1 MRTTFLQLLFLPFSL
16 GLSVDGFTRRT
27 YSGIGEYNNP
37 ELTTFLWL
45 DLAVGRE
52 TNVSSPD
59 SLGIMAPNV
68 KGGKATG
75 AFEADI
81 LPLGASWEDAV
92 KNEWGENS
100 FYKNRYILQTAN
112 NDTIKFEVDV
122 ILNYRNNAHHGF
134 GFGKFATDIPELAEI
149 NYNSYLIEVTR
160 DFETGK
166 AAGQVFALKSG
177 GRRDGQPIK
186 ALLPPG
192 GS

>member
-1 MRTTFLQLLFLPFSL
+1 MLLQLLLTLVPACL
-16 GLSVDGFTRRT
+16 GLSVDDLSGRT
-27 YSGIGEYNNP
+27 YNDIGEYNNP
-37 ELTTFLWL
+37 KLRTFLWL

-52 TNVSSPD
+52 TNVSSPG

-92 KNEWGENS
+92 IDELGENS
-100 FYKNRYILQTAN
+100 FYKNRYILQTVN

-134 GFGKFATDIPELAEI
+134 GFGKFATDIPALLEI
-149 NYNSYLIEVTR
+149 NYNSYLVEVTG